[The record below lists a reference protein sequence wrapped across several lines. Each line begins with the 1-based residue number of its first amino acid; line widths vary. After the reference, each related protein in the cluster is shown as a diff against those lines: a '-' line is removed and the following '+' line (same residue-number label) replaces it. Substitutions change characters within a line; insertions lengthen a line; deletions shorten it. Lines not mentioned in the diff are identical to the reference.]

1 MNYSDENIISSVQ
14 PVASKDDTISSS
26 SLAHKFDKMNIQAPS
41 RTCFPSTIRSSNP
54 VEESKQAMIEHMPLS
69 TSPKQHL
76 DGVKPSL
83 PTVAK
88 KQSFLTANSVS
99 QNPNAVAQRRLR
111 RGMIRVM

>member
-1 MNYSDENIISSVQ
+1 MNYSDENIVSSLH
-14 PVASKDDTISSS
+14 PVASKADTISSS
-26 SLAHKFDKMNIQAPS
+26 QLAHKFDKMNIQVPS
-41 RTCFPSTIRSSNP
+41 RTFFPSTISSNNP

-76 DGVKPSL
+76 DWVKPSL

-88 KQSFLTANSVS
+88 KQTVITANTLS
-99 QNPNAVAQRRLR
+99 QNSNAVTQRRLR